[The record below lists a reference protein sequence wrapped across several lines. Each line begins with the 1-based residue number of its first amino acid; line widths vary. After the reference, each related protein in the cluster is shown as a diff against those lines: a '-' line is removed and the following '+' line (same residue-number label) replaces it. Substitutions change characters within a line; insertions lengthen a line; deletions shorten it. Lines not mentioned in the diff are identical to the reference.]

1 MVSIRAPYSKTLPSL
16 IFISALAMQ
25 GCMPKIWNA
34 GDLVEWV
41 KEQAVQQGCRI
52 ESIELEEWYRETDEG
67 NVWHGT
73 CRDTA
78 DRPMDFAVD
87 VDPVWTPSQ

>member
-1 MVSIRAPYSKTLPSL
+1 MVSIHTPNRTALLPLLLTL
-16 IFISALAMQ
+16 ALALP

-34 GDLVEWV
+34 GDLADWV
-41 KEQAVQQGCRI
+41 REQAVKQGCRK
-52 ESIELEEWYRETDEG
+52 ESIELEEWYQETDEG

-73 CRDTA
+73 CRNTA
-78 DRPMDFAVD
+78 DKPMDFGVD